1 MTTTMKPTNATSTL
15 TMAEVR
21 MLVRELN
28 SDRERI
34 ARSLSLAAELP
45 ANDAAGTVERS
56 QVRYEAVVAA
66 LERVADGT
74 YGICTQCGESIPFGR
89 LLVMPEVTHCV
100 ACHRA

>member
-1 MTTTMKPTNATSTL
+1 MATTAKTTNATSSL

-21 MLVRELN
+21 WLVRELN

-34 ARSLSLAAELP
+34 ARALSLAADTP

-66 LERVADGT
+66 LERVADGS
-74 YGICTQCGESIPFGR
+74 YGICERCGEHIPFGR

-100 ACHRA
+100 ACQRA